1 MMSSE
6 QIKSYFHSLEAELQH
21 CIKIAREA
29 KMRGADPTPH
39 PEILLA
45 KDLAERVES
54 LVGIE
59 GVAQRIRELES
70 QMPREEAALHI
81 GLDFAEGRIGK
92 KSKLDSVE
100 GAIRTAVA
108 MLTEGIVAAPIEGI
122 ARVGLGKNDDG
133 TDYLKIY
140 YSGPIRSA
148 GGTAQALSILV
159 ADYVRRNIGISRY
172 KPRKEEVERYV
183 EEVLLYKRIASLQ
196 YTPSNEEIRLIVDN
210 CPICIDG
217 EPTEEEEVS
226 AYRNLGRIETNRVRG
241 GMALVLAEGL
251 ALKAPKV
258 KTYVAQL
265 GLDGWEWLDALIVR
279 KHRDEKILGP
289 REQFLEDLIAGRPVF
304 SHPSAKGGFRLR
316 YGRSRNSG
324 YATAGIHPA
333 TMILLDDFIATGT
346 QMKVELPGKAAGTI
360 PVDSIEGPTVRL
372 VNGDVLRIESVE
384 QAYELR
390 PSVAEIIDVGEI
402 LINYGDFLENAHPLV
417 PASYCYEWW
426 VQELGEKTS
435 IQEDLKDITPER
447 AFELSEKFDV
457 PLHPKYTYLWHDI
470 TVPELELLANH
481 ISEKGE
487 YDETLTIPSDPKVK
501 AILETLLVQHKV
513 HEDNIIIEHALPL
526 IRCLGLDQ
534 DLHKTWTSLSY
545 ARTMD
550 AVSALSGVRIR
561 ERAPIRIGS
570 RMGRP
575 EKSKK
580 REMHPPVHVLF
591 PTGAKDRRRS
601 LNDKMGEIEIELG
614 IRRCPSCDTT
624 TFKNRCDCG
633 ERTFPTKFCASCGIS
648 SGEKERCSRCGRT
661 TTSVRKQIIDFS
673 PLYAQSLERL
683 DERAPEKFKG
693 VLGLTSKD
701 KTPEPLE
708 KGILRAKH
716 EIYVFKDGTIRYDLT
731 DLPLTHFRP
740 REIGTSLEKLREL
753 GYRLDKDGRPLTDE
767 NQVIELRPQDVILSK
782 GAGDYLLR
790 AANFVDDLLIKY
802 YGMEAYHKVQSVG
815 DLIGKLVIGLAPHT
829 SAGVLG
835 RILGFTNASVG
846 YAHPFFHAAKRRNCF
861 HPDTKIWIRGGN
873 QWSYRSIGAFV
884 EEKLAANEVRSDDF
898 GTRIAD
904 VCDENIYTPSLNCD
918 TNQIEYRR
926 VTEVSSHEA
935 PSHLLIFKTRSG
947 RKIKVTPEHA
957 MLVSRNGG
965 IKKVQASELEV
976 GDAIPTPKSLDLGGQ
991 AQSVDLLRE
1000 LTNSSFVKKEE
1011 VMIRGLGS
1019 GRIRELLR
1027 NFAGDRKAYLKKAAD
1042 KLRINKKTLYN
1053 YVDRDSI
1060 PLDILLDVIGN
1071 EDDVLTFVPKNASL
1085 GIKRDLV
1092 VKRKFDVD
1100 RELAKVLGYYT
1111 AEGFARKQESSK
1123 SFYQVT
1129 ICTPDEKPRTHI
1141 KRIIRDKFGVTSFEE
1156 NKWKITISSKL
1167 IHTIFTNI
1175 LDCGSSAHEKKIPTI
1190 IQNSSNDVL
1199 ASFLSAYFSGDGSI
1213 ASNRNDVRAC
1223 TVSDQLTEDLV
1234 ASLKR
1239 FGIAAKTYETT
1250 RTPSG
1255 AIFEFYRKRKETP
1268 EFRSNIIKITSDNIR
1283 TFAEQIGFDLDRK
1296 QQVLEDNLVNIP
1308 VRKQRSL
1315 VDGGEIWLDEVVDKR
1330 FMEFEGEKVYCL
1342 TVEKNHTLVASDLF
1356 TAQCDGDED
1365 CIMLLMDG
1373 LLNFSR
1379 SYLPD
1384 KRGGKMDAP
1393 LVLTTR
1399 IDPNEIDSE
1408 VHNIDLMRRYP
1419 LEFYEASLRYADP
1432 KDLEAKMDL
1441 VGARLSTPTQ
1451 YEGFCFTHDTSDIA
1465 AGPTNSAYKTLGSM
1479 IDKMEAQLKLAR
1491 KVRAV
1496 NARDVAERIIVSHF
1510 LPDLVGNLRAFSKQK
1525 MR

>member
-6 QIKSYFHSLEAELQH
+6 QIKSYFNSLEAELEH

-29 KMRGADPTPH
+29 KMRSADPTPH

-172 KPRKEEVERYV
+172 KPRKEEVERYA

-226 AYRNLGRIETNRVRG
+226 AYRNLDRIETNRVRG

-265 GLDGWEWLDALIVR
+265 GLDGWEWLDALIV
-279 KHRDEKILGP
+279 KKKDEKILGP

-346 QMKVELPGKAAGTI
+346 QMKVERPGKAAGTI
-360 PVDSIEGPTVRL
+360 PVDSIEGPTVHL
-372 VNGDVLRIESVE
+372 VNGDVLRIDSVE

-435 IQEDLKDITPER
+435 IQEDLRDITPER

-470 TVPELELLANH
+470 TIPELELLANH

-487 YDETLTIPSDPKVK
+487 YDETLTIPNDAKVK
-501 AILETLLVQHKV
+501 EILETLLVQHKV
-513 HEDNIIIEHALPL
+513 REHNIIIEHALPL

-601 LNDKMGEIEIELG
+601 LNDKTGEIEIELG
-614 IRRCPSCDTT
+614 IRRCPSCDTI

-661 TTSVRKQIIDFS
+661 TTSVKKQIIDFS
-673 PLYAQSLERL
+673 SLYAQSLERL
-683 DERAPEKFKG
+683 DEREPEKFKG

-716 EIYVFKDGTIRYDLT
+716 GIYVFKDGTIRYDLT

-753 GYRLDKDGRPLTDE
+753 GYHLDKDGRPLTDE

-790 AANFVDDLLIKY
+790 AANFVDDLLVKY
-802 YGMEAYHKVQSVG
+802 YGTEAYYKVQSVDG
-815 DLIGKLVIGLAPHT
+815 LIEKLVIGLAPHT

-846 YAHPFFHAAKRRNCF
+846 YAHPFFHAAKRRN
-861 HPDTKIWIRGGN
+861 
-873 QWSYRSIGAFV
+873 
-884 EEKLAANEVRSDDF
+884 
-898 GTRIAD
+898 
-904 VCDENIYTPSLNCD
+904 
-918 TNQIEYRR
+918 
-926 VTEVSSHEA
+926 
-935 PSHLLIFKTRSG
+935 
-947 RKIKVTPEHA
+947 
-957 MLVSRNGG
+957 
-965 IKKVQASELEV
+965 
-976 GDAIPTPKSLDLGGQ
+976 
-991 AQSVDLLRE
+991 
-1000 LTNSSFVKKEE
+1000 
-1011 VMIRGLGS
+1011 
-1019 GRIRELLR
+1019 
-1027 NFAGDRKAYLKKAAD
+1027 
-1042 KLRINKKTLYN
+1042 
-1053 YVDRDSI
+1053 
-1060 PLDILLDVIGN
+1060 
-1071 EDDVLTFVPKNASL
+1071 
-1085 GIKRDLV
+1085 
-1092 VKRKFDVD
+1092 
-1100 RELAKVLGYYT
+1100 
-1111 AEGFARKQESSK
+1111 
-1123 SFYQVT
+1123 
-1129 ICTPDEKPRTHI
+1129 
-1141 KRIIRDKFGVTSFEE
+1141 
-1156 NKWKITISSKL
+1156 
-1167 IHTIFTNI
+1167 
-1175 LDCGSSAHEKKIPTI
+1175 
-1190 IQNSSNDVL
+1190 
-1199 ASFLSAYFSGDGSI
+1199 
-1213 ASNRNDVRAC
+1213 
-1223 TVSDQLTEDLV
+1223 
-1234 ASLKR
+1234 
-1239 FGIAAKTYETT
+1239 
-1250 RTPSG
+1250 
-1255 AIFEFYRKRKETP
+1255 
-1268 EFRSNIIKITSDNIR
+1268 
-1283 TFAEQIGFDLDRK
+1283 
-1296 QQVLEDNLVNIP
+1296 
-1308 VRKQRSL
+1308 
-1315 VDGGEIWLDEVVDKR
+1315 
-1330 FMEFEGEKVYCL
+1330 
-1342 TVEKNHTLVASDLF
+1342 
-1356 TAQCDGDED
+1356 CDGDED

-1408 VHNIDLMRRYP
+1408 AHNIDLMRRYP

-1525 MR
+1525 MRCVRCNAKFRRAPLKGTCPKCGGRVILTVHEGTVKKYLDISLKTAEEYDISNYTKQRLRLLELEVRSLFTSDKVKQAELADFM